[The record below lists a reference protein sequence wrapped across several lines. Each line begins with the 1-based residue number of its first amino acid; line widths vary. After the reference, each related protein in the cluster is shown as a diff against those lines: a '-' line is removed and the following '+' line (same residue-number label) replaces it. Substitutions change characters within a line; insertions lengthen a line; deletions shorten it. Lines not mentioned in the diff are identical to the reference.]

1 MKRCERYRVK
11 GRVQGVFFRAATRN
25 QATRLGLT
33 GFVRN
38 LPNGDVEVI
47 ACGTRDGLHK
57 LAAWLWQGP
66 PSAAVIE
73 VISESIELQDT
84 YDEFV
89 VR

>member
-1 MKRCERYRVK
+1 MKQCKRYRVK
-11 GRVQGVFFRAATRN
+11 GRVQGVFFRAATRK
-25 QATRLGLT
+25 QARRLGLT
-33 GFVRN
+33 GIVRN

-47 ACGTRDGLHK
+47 ACGNRDELHK

-73 VISESIELQDT
+73 VISESIDAQDS

>member
-1 MKRCERYRVK
+1 MKQCERYRVK
-11 GRVQGVFFRAATRN
+11 GRVQGVFFRAATRD
-25 QATRLGLT
+25 QARRLGLT
-33 GFVRN
+33 GFIRN

-47 ACGTRDGLHK
+47 ACGNRDELHK

-66 PSAAVIE
+66 PRAAVIE
-73 VISESIELQDT
+73 VISESIEAQDT